1 MSRILVVD
9 DDVQIQKDLSE
20 ILGEEGYEVLVAGTG
35 EEALEIMERESA
47 FDLVITDLMMPGMGG
62 MELLTEIKKRKK
74 DLSVVM
80 VTAFATID
88 TAVDAMRKGASDYI
102 PKPFKINEVEMVV
115 RRTFEEKRFKEGL
128 RASRS
133 SKERGES
140 MNDILNSLANPIRRD
155 AMESLHLRGTSS
167 FMSLVDDLD
176 LEDHTKLSFHLRKLK
191 SSGIVEQ
198 DKEKRYA
205 LSVEGKKI
213 LELLVQLEK
222 EISSS

>member
-20 ILGEEGYEVLVAGTG
+20 ILGEDGYEVSTAGSG
-35 EEALEIMERESA
+35 EEALETMRREGA
-47 FDLVITDLMMPGMGG
+47 FDLVITDLMMPGMDG
-62 MELLTEIKKRKK
+62 MELLTEIKKRNK
-74 DLSVVM
+74 DLPVVM
-80 VTAFATID
+80 ITAFATID
-88 TAVDAMRKGASDYI
+88 SAVEAMRRGASDYI
-102 PKPFKINEVEMVV
+102 AKPFKINEVEMVV
-115 RRTFEEKRFKEGL
+115 KRALEEMRFRRGLKE
-128 RASRS
+128 SRGP
-133 SKERGES
+133 KGGEG
-140 MNDILNSLANPIRRD
+140 MNKILSSLANPIRRE

-167 FMSLVDDLD
+167 FMNLVDDLD

-205 LSVEGKKI
+205 LSGEGKKI
-213 LELLVQLEK
+213 LELLKQLEE